1 MQPAP
6 PETSAHAEDDLGS
19 GQARLD
25 AGDVPGAGAIFSR
38 MVAASPPDTVTLQVL
53 IACETENILKGRTAT
68 RPDGPLFVVP
78 FRLQERPCW
87 RVCWGRYG
95 DREAARAAAAALP
108 PYFTAAG
115 LTPVVVS
122 FGRLRPPG

>member
-1 MQPAP
+1 
-6 PETSAHAEDDLGS
+6 
-19 GQARLD
+19 
-25 AGDVPGAGAIFSR
+25 
-38 MVAASPPDTVTLQVL
+38 MVAASPGDTLTLQVL
-53 IACETENILKGRTAT
+53 IACEIENILKARHVT

-78 FRLQERPCW
+78 FRLQGRSCW

-108 PYFTAAG
+108 SYFTTAG

-122 FGRLRPPG
+122 FGRLRPSG